1 MRVFLL
7 VMLMISIKLS
17 AQIEVNKGELNQT
30 ILAKDSLLF
39 AVGFNSCDIQQF
51 ENILSKKFSFYHDQ
65 TGTSNKKQ
73 FIKTLKSGLCADPT
87 NYQSTRVLLSTSVYP
102 LLENGSIY
110 GAVQEGIHCFYE
122 GELKR
127 STAKFTHLWLLEK
140 GEWKLVKALS
150 FDHQVDK

>member
-87 NYQSTRVLLSTSVYP
+87 NYQSTRVLRSTSVYP